1 VRAGTHTPR
10 LGLGLLMI
18 YWFCMSMVL
27 LNWCPPGASPCPLA
41 PAGGAAH
48 NTTHAADALW
58 CACSLVAIMADACI
72 KVNQVSASPSSRVTL
87 LARSLAVLL
96 PAGLGRPLLLVTMR
110 LKALGC
116 LGRTACKYNTSCLFH
131 SSEPLNPVLSAPS
144 P

>member
-1 VRAGTHTPR
+1 MYRIAAAVLHD
-10 LGLGLLMI
+10 LGG
-18 YWFCMSMVL
+18 
-27 LNWCPPGASPCPLA
+27 G
-41 PAGGAAH
+41 GGAAP
-48 NTTHAADALW
+48 NTTHAADAMW
-58 CACSLVAIMADACI
+58 RACSLVAIMADACI